1 MLEFYY
7 IERRLLKVVNNLY
20 LFLLE
25 QKTTEVAIM
34 LNNMWVLLLFKSYYM
49 HVVWMH

>member
-7 IERRLLKVVNNLY
+7 IERGLLKAVNNLY
-20 LFLLE
+20 WFLLE
-25 QKTTEVAIM
+25 QKTKEAAII

-49 HVVWMH
+49 YVVWMN

>member
-25 QKTTEVAIM
+25 QKTKEVAII

-49 HVVWMH
+49 HVVGMH